1 MSGILFIIS
10 APSGSGKSTLT
21 KEVLGSVPNLLFSI
35 SYTTR
40 PPRGSEQ
47 HGREYYFVSAPE
59 FERMIAADEFLEHA
73 CVFGDYY
80 GTARSFLREAEA
92 RGKDLVLDIDVQG
105 AAQVKRKLGDKAVSI
120 FILPP
125 SRKELESRLRRRSES
140 EKQLELPPRQPDQG
154 DALLEAGRL
163 LARLPRRR
171 GLHRDL
177 DLLPGGDLLGALEPQ
192 LLLDR
197 RETPVDDAQ
206 GVPCLGSPQPGADG
220 EEGKSDEE
228 EEEEQAGGDG
238 KHFYTSTK
246 WTAAPERT
254 PSA

>member
-1 MSGILFIIS
+1 MSGTVFIIS

-21 KEVLGSVPNLLFSI
+21 KELLGSVPNLLFSI

-47 HGREYYFVSAPE
+47 HGREYYFVSKPE

-140 EKQLELPPRQPDQG
+140 EKQLELPPRRRSDQ
-154 DALLEAGRL
+154 EREQII
-163 LARLPRRR
+163 RRR
-171 GLHRDL
+171 LNAAGLEIANYPEYDYIL
-177 DLLPGGDLLGALEPQ
+177 VNDQLEQ
-192 LLLDR
+192 SIDR
-197 RETPVDDAQ
+197 LKAIVNAERLKRAK
-206 GVPCLGSPQPGADG
+206 GKLSPQDQHMLVVA
-220 EEGKSDEE
+220 
-228 EEEEQAGGDG
+228 EQCLLRNVRSQVQQILDS
-238 KHFYTSTK
+238 F
-246 WTAAPERT
+246 TA
-254 PSA
+254 